1 MRYVGVA
8 AIAAPLAIGLLW
20 PSCQAMHAEDNGL
33 AVDFTVTTPGQT
45 PDPAISA
52 PLRPRGVAPQRRGAG
67 SDRRPGA
74 AGRDSTGRPQEGRR
88 EAPQPRRAGQAL
100 QTRHRPRICPPRPVQ
115 RTGDRAPR
123 SAWPQGAARPERAVF
138 RAAQSVAQSAKSR
151 RQDQSLDRSK
161 CLIIQGELSVTLRA
175 ERVLQQYRR

>member
-8 AIAAPLAIGLLW
+8 AIAAPLAIGRLLAQL
-20 PSCQAMHAEDNGL
+20 PAMHAEDNGL

-45 PDPAISA
+45 PDPVISA

-74 AGRDSTGRPQEGRR
+74 ASRGSTGRPQEGRR
-88 EAPQPRRAGQAL
+88 EAPQLRRDLSGTLNTGQA
-100 QTRHRPRICPPRPVQ
+100 QTRYRPRICPPRPVQ

-138 RAAQSVAQSAKSR
+138 RAAQSVAQSADLAVKISP
-151 RQDQSLDRSK
+151 
-161 CLIIQGELSVTLRA
+161 
-175 ERVLQQYRR
+175 